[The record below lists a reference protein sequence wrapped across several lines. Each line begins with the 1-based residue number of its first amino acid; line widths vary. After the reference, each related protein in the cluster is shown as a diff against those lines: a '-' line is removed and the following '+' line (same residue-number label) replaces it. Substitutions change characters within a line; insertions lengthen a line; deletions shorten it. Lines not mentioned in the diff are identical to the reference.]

1 MRSTFAANVNLLDWR
16 RLSGANATEGK
27 FEVPREASML
37 LVSVKR
43 GSVDI
48 WFGDFLNS
56 RELVPHLHY
65 GQTNAPVWVPIPVGT
80 YVITY
85 RLEDLTSPN
94 QIIASVLLGG

>member
-1 MRSTFAANVNLLDWR
+1 MRSTFAANINLVDWR
-16 RLSGANATEGK
+16 RLFDASGVEGK
-27 FEVPREASML
+27 FEVPRDASML

-48 WFGDFLNS
+48 WFGDFLGS

-80 YVITY
+80 YILTY
-85 RLEDLTSPN
+85 RLEDLTSSN
-94 QIIASVLLGG
+94 RIIASVLFGG